1 MIGFIKKLF
10 RSDPVDEPAALEFE
24 YKGFKVSVKPRKVDG
39 GYGVG
44 GMISKEIDGQWL
56 EQPFIRAD
64 SMVSK
69 DVCVEVTVNKA
80 KMTIDQMGDA
90 LFSRS
95 GHR

>member
-1 MIGFIKKLF
+1 MIEFIKKLF
-10 RSDPVDEPAALEFE
+10 RSSPVEETVALEFQ
-24 YKGFKVSVKPRKVDG
+24 YKGFNVSVKPRTVDG

-44 GMISKEIDGQWL
+44 GVISKEINGQLL

-64 SMVSK
+64 SMASK
-69 DVCVEVTVNKA
+69 DVCIEVTTNKA
-80 KMTIDQMGDA
+80 KMTIDQMGDS

>member
-1 MIGFIKKLF
+1 VIEFIKKLL
-10 RSDPVDEPAALEFE
+10 RSDPVEEPVASEFE

-64 SMVSK
+64 SMASK
-69 DVCVEVTVNKA
+69 EICVEVTMNKA

-90 LFSRS
+90 LFSKS